1 MNRASYVVLLPVDA
15 LIKLTRLGGY
25 TVMDLSPKTA
35 PTE

>member
-1 MNRASYVVLLPVDA
+1 MNRASYVVLLP
-15 LIKLTRLGGY
+15 LGVKKKTPRIEGY